1 MEEYTAG
8 IVLTGT
14 EIKSLRNGKGNLTD
28 SFAKFSGREV
38 FIHNMRIS
46 PYDKGGRENVDPLR
60 VRKLLLTA
68 REIAKLKVAAEEKG
82 LTIIP
87 LNVFLSR
94 GYAKMTLAVAR
105 GKKLY
110 DKRNAEAEKS
120 AKREAERALKG
131 NIKNID

>member
-1 MEEYTAG
+1 LEEYTAG

-28 SFAKFSGREV
+28 SFAKFSAHEI
-38 FIHNMRIS
+38 FLHNMRIS
-46 PYDKGGRENVDPLR
+46 PYDKGGRENVDPVR
-60 VRKLLLTA
+60 TRKLLLTA
-68 REIAKLKVAAEEKG
+68 REIAKLKVAVEEKG

-87 LNVFLSR
+87 LRVFLSR
-94 GYAKMTLAVAR
+94 GYAKIILAIAR

-110 DKRNAEAEKS
+110 DKREAAAERS

-131 NIKNID
+131 NMSV